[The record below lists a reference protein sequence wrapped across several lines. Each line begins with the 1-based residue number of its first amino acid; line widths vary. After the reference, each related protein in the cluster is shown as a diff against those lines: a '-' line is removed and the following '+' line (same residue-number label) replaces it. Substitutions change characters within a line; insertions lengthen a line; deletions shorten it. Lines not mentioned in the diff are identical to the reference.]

1 MIALPNG
8 MFSMVVRRA
17 WHGRRGTATL
27 PGDGSKS
34 ISVSVEPMPSLNV
47 DVMKSRQL
55 ARGRR
60 QRQQGDRRM
69 ATTMKDA
76 ATDRAEDA
84 MAQIAR
90 LREQV
95 ETLIRD
101 KVAPAVGTAAG
112 RAEEAAYEAADV
124 VRGRAEALAGTVRS
138 QP

>member
-1 MIALPNG
+1 
-8 MFSMVVRRA
+8 
-17 WHGRRGTATL
+17 
-27 PGDGSKS
+27 
-34 ISVSVEPMPSLNV
+34 
-47 DVMKSRQL
+47 
-55 ARGRR
+55 
-60 QRQQGDRRM
+60 
-69 ATTMKDA
+69 MKDA

-138 QP
+138 QPLTAILIAAAIGFVLGRTGR